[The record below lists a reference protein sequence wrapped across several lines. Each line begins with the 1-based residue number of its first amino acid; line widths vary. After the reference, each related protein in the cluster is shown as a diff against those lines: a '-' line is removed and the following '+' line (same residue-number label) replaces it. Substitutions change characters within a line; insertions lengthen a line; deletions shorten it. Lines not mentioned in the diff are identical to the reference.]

1 LGRRR
6 QCFDERF
13 AGMQG
18 RRLFFVRAFSE
29 GLGRRR
35 LCFDER
41 FAGM

>member
-1 LGRRR
+1 MRGL
-6 QCFDERF
+6 QEYKEVDC
-13 AGMQG
+13 
-18 RRLFFVRAFSE
+18 LFVRDFSE